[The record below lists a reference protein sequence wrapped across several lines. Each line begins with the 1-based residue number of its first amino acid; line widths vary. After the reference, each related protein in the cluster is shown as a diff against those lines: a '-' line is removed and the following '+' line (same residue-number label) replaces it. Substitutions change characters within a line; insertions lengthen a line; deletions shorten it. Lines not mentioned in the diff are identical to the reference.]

1 MHPNT
6 VNPLVRRHFE
16 AAQITKPGSVHIFR
30 HTAATLMLEGGA
42 DLRSL
47 QTFLGHEHL
56 NTTQIYTHI
65 TLQRLREIHQ
75 RTHPGERQE

>member
-1 MHPNT
+1 M
-6 VNPLVRRHFE
+6 VF
-16 AAQITKPGSVHIFR
+16 
-30 HTAATLMLEGGA
+30 HTTATLMLEGGA

-75 RTHPGERQE
+75 KTHPAERKPECGTSALDRAAPSTTFLENSPVT